1 MREIQT
7 RAPHFC
13 LAGCVQF
20 GGNLTRRVGFL
31 SNRRR
36 LVADVVRG
44 GDAIEWN
51 STATRHKTCFAG
63 WIRPQ
68 TELHPRWHP
77 TLASLTLASLL
88 TNQRGGGTI
97 HLRADA
103 HAKHS
108 SPTRRSKMNEPAKK
122 PWQRPELIVLVRS
135 NPEEA
140 VLTSCK
146 IGTLGLSSSHNAGN
160 CASIPSLGCQVCSD
174 QVAS

>member
-77 TLASLTLASLL
+77 TRWHPTLASLL
-88 TNQRGGGTI
+88 TNQRGGYNTLARGRARKTFI
-97 HLRADA
+97 PNEEEQNERASEKAVAETRTDRPGAEQSGGGCLNVVQDWDSWAFKLSQCWQLRFDTFAWL
-103 HAKHS
+103 S
-108 SPTRRSKMNEPAKK
+108 
-122 PWQRPELIVLVRS
+122 
-135 NPEEA
+135 
-140 VLTSCK
+140 
-146 IGTLGLSSSHNAGN
+146 GL
-160 CASIPSLGCQVCSD
+160 Q
-174 QVAS
+174 